1 MLREPEMLTFWGSR
15 GWRRAGKRFLE
26 KVWIVNDWMAS
37 EALSIPEVDGR
48 VILDK

>member
-1 MLREPEMLTFWGSR
+1 MLTFLGVA
-15 GWRRAGKRFLE
+15 GLARAGKAFFE
-26 KVWIVNDWMAS
+26 EVWIVNDWMAS